1 MAFFQVF
8 AQHAL
13 GFRVAVVGEF
23 ECYDLAG
30 DVHRLDIVQQQAQKL
45 LLPESL
51 VGKAKR
57 VAQRK
62 TGVKRTGRF
71 DLLADAAGEGDGNG
85 CDANRFNG
93 SLDQPNG
100 LIAQSSGGGQN
111 GDVHTVPLK
120 QAGHLGGG
128 DGDQAVEVRRQNV
141 AHEGEVTPVDRSDF
155 VGGIQFDQTL

>member
-8 AQHAL
+8 AQHAM
-13 GFRVAVVGEF
+13 GFRVAIVGKPVHN
-23 ECYDLAG
+23 DSAG
-30 DVHRLDIVQQQAQKL
+30 GVQHRDVVQQQAQEL

-62 TGVKRTGRF
+62 TGVKRTRRF

-100 LIAQSSGGGQN
+100 LIAQPSGGGQN
-111 GDVHTVPLK
+111 GDVHTVLLE

-128 DGDQAVEVRRQNV
+128 DGDQAVQVRRQNV

-155 VGGIQFDQTL
+155 VGGIQFNQTL